1 MQHQKNIAEQ
11 IKKLEEEL
19 AALDSKR
26 EDLKKEISKL
36 HDIRNSDTSATKLIH
51 PFINSKSKNELT
63 ETEKI
68 SLFRSLFR
76 GREDVYPRRFENKRS
91 GKSGYQPVC
100 RNEWIRPICRKPK
113 VKCGECDN
121 RDFELLTDEVI
132 RNHLTGKDP
141 NDRYQREFVIGVYP
155 MLTDETCWF
164 LAVDFDKKAW
174 LEDTITYLKTCKN
187 FKIPGCLERSR
198 SGNGGH
204 VWIFFSEPIP
214 ATLARQL
221 GSFLLTQAMENRPEM
236 GFDSYD
242 RFFPS
247 QDTMPKG
254 GFGNLIA
261 LPLQKKAREKG
272 NSIFIDENLNGFSD
286 QWGFLS
292 SVQKMS
298 LDLVKSVVEK
308 AAHRGGVLGVR
319 FVSTDEGE
327 ISPWLYSPSGK
338 RPDVTIKGPLPEKI
352 DLVISNQIYISKKC
366 LPPALKNRLIRL
378 AAFQNPEF
386 YKAQAMRFP
395 TYNKPRI
402 VHCCEDF
409 PKHIGLPRGCLDDIE
424 VLLNSLNIKIKI
436 VDKRF
441 NGTPIN
447 VEFNGTL
454 RPDQQIS
461 ANAMMTYDTG
471 VLSAATAFGK
481 TVIAAYLISKRAV
494 NTLILVHRKQ
504 LLDQWRARLQNFLN
518 GSDNQVGQF
527 GGGKRMPTGVIDVAM
542 IQSLSRKGIVNDIV
556 ADYGHIIVDECHH
569 ISARSFEIVA
579 RRCKAKF
586 ITGLSATL
594 IRKDGHHPIIFMNCG
609 PIRYKVDDKKQAET
623 RPFSHRV
630 IVKKTAFKVNP
641 LVETTVYSAIHELY
655 ESLINDISRNELIV
669 NDVLEM
675 ISKNRFP
682 IILTERKR
690 HLEILNDLLGSRIKN
705 VIVMKGGMGK
715 KQHEAAMFNLDQ
727 LSDNEEKAILATG
740 RYIGEGFDLERL
752 DTMFLTLPISWKG
765 TIAQYAGRLHR
776 VNDMKKEVLIF
787 DYADLE
793 VPMLSRMYEKRLSGY
808 RSIGYEIID

>member
-1 MQHQKNIAEQ
+1 LENPKNIAEQ
-11 IKKLEEEL
+11 IRILEQEL

-26 EDLKKEISKL
+26 EDLKNKISQL
-36 HDIRNSDTSATKLIH
+36 RSRLYTNSGITDQIVPYKTI
-51 PFINSKSKNELT
+51 KSKGALS

-68 SLFRSLFR
+68 VLFRLLFR
-76 GREDVYPRRFENKRS
+76 GREDVYPRRFESKRS

-100 RNEWIRPICRKPK
+100 RNEWIRPLCKKPK
-113 VKCGECDN
+113 IKCGECDN
-121 RDFELLTDEVI
+121 LHFEPLTDEVI

-155 MLTDETCWF
+155 MLNDETCWF
-164 LAVDFDKKAW
+164 LAVDFDKETW
-174 LEDTITYLKTCKN
+174 FEDAGVYLKACKN
-187 FKIPGCLERSR
+187 FHVPGYLERSR

-204 VWIFFSEPIP
+204 VWIFFSEPVP
-214 ATLARQL
+214 AKLARQL
-221 GSFLLTQAMENRPEM
+221 GSFMLTQAMETRPEM

-272 NSIFIDENLNGFSD
+272 NSIFIDEISDGFTD
-286 QWGFLS
+286 QWVFLS

-298 LDLVKSVVEK
+298 LGLAQSVVEK

-319 FVSTDEGE
+319 FVSTDEDE
-327 ISPWLYSPSGK
+327 ISPWLYRPSGK
-338 RPDVTIKGPLPEKI
+338 KSEITIKGPLPDKV
-352 DLVISNQIYISKKC
+352 DLVLGNQIYISKEG
-366 LPPALKNRLIRL
+366 LPPSLKNRLIRL

-395 TYNKPRI
+395 TYDKPRI

-409 PKHIGLPRGCLDDIE
+409 PKHIGLPRGCLEDIE
-424 VLLNSLNIKIKI
+424 VLLKSLGIKTNI
-436 VDKRF
+436 VDERF

-454 RPDQQIS
+454 RPDQQAS
-461 ANAMMTYDTG
+461 ANAMMAHDTG

-504 LLDQWRARLQNFLN
+504 LLDQWQARLETFLEGN
-518 GSDNQVGQF
+518 DKQIGQF
-527 GGGKRMPTGVIDVAM
+527 GGGKRKPTGIIDVAM
-542 IQSLSRKGIVNDIV
+542 IQSLSRKGIVDDIV

-579 RRCKAKF
+579 RQCKAKF
-586 ITGLSATL
+586 ITGLSATV

-609 PIRYKVDDKKQAET
+609 PIRYKVDDKQQAEK
-623 RPFSHRV
+623 RPFAHRV
-630 IVKKTAFKVNP
+630 IVKKTAFKVSP
-641 LVETTVYSAIHELY
+641 LVETTGYSAIHELY
-655 ESLINDISRNELIV
+655 EALINDTRRNQMIV
-669 NDVLEM
+669 NDVMEA

-682 IILTERKR
+682 VILTERKR
-690 HLEILNDLLGSRIKN
+690 HLEILKSLLDSRIRN

-715 KQHEAAMFNLDQ
+715 KQRKAALTALEQIAD
-727 LSDNEEKAILATG
+727 DEEKAILATG
-740 RYIGEGFDLERL
+740 RYLGEGFDLERL
-752 DTMFLTLPISWKG
+752 DTLFLTLPISWKG

-776 VNDMKKEVLIF
+776 INDMKKEVLIF

-793 VPMLSRMYEKRLSGY
+793 VPMLLRMYERRLSGY